1 MKVFFLKIFTI
12 ISSYSCLLS
21 NEIPQTSNISFT
33 VSVDNIRNTKGTI
46 KICLF
51 SEREGF
57 PIYTEKAISCRSVRI
72 KESSITYTFADI
84 KPGSYAVC
92 AFHDENND
100 KKINTN
106 LIGMPKEG
114 IGVSNNAKGHFGPP
128 KFEDAKLNISGD
140 NTIINIQL
148 SYL

>member
-1 MKVFFLKIFTI
+1 M
-12 ISSYSCLLS
+12 LS